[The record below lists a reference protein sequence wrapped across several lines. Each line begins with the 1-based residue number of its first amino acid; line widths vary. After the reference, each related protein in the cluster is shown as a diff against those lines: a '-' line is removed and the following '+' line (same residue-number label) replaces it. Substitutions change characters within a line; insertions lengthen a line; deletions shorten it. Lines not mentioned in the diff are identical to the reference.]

1 MRGRSGPVSESKFE
15 LKTLKVS
22 NDTLNAIR
30 APIVWNRPTA
40 GMFDYH
46 YDLAG
51 LYYQPMIN
59 YCQEREEGGARR
71 VVDLPDRLES
81 NFDKRAYTRGPDEG
95 DYDKFLT
102 MMYQRRMK
110 DKNAKSIHVANERWA
125 RSKANTTLN
134 TIRGADNARDRYLCQ
149 IQLIHTGRVA
159 QGRELGA
166 GSTWQHE
173 GKATNSSGYTYEM
186 KQSGNS
192 GAVETTEYREERE
205 RRSLSAEPVLQK
217 RTSDPKYGPGFN
229 RISKY
234 ESRPLSAGGS
244 GLELVGIKEPE
255 LPPVSFDY
263 VGKKTEEACQKYEE
277 YISRKEME
285 QAFMNADTVE
295 DFLKHQTQLQQKR
308 DLLDKKDY
316 KPLYNDT
323 SYVRALGDVQKRIKD
338 SGRYKGMQPSLDD
351 INIFYRRRRI
361 EDIGAHEKAAIRTAM
376 YKGDPIPDFDI
387 GYATVHR
394 DFCPKV

>member
-40 GMFDYH
+40 GLFDYH
-46 YDLAG
+46 YDVAG

-59 YCQEREEGGARR
+59 YCVEREEGGARR
-71 VVDLPDRLES
+71 VVDMPDRLMS

-110 DKNAKSIHVANERWA
+110 DKNAKSIHVANERWS

-134 TIRGADNARDRYLCQ
+134 TIRGADNTRDKYLCQ

-159 QGRELGA
+159 QGMELGA
-166 GSTWQHE
+166 GSRS
-173 GKATNSSGYTYEM
+173 GVSSSSYQYEM
-186 KQSGNS
+186 KRSGES
-192 GAVETTEYREERE
+192 GGEEVVEYKEDRE
-205 RRSLSAEPVLQK
+205 RRSVSAEPILQK
-217 RTSDPKYGPGFN
+217 KPSDPRYGPVFQ
-229 RISKY
+229 RVSKY

-255 LPPVSFDY
+255 LPSFSLDY

-277 YISRKEME
+277 YVEKKALE
-285 QAFMNADTVE
+285 QSFMDADTVE
-295 DFLKHQTQLQQKR
+295 DFLKHQANIQHMRELA
-308 DLLDKKDY
+308 DKKEY

-323 SYVRALGDVQKRIKD
+323 SYVRALGDVQKRVKE
-338 SGRYKGMQPSLDD
+338 SGRYEGMQKSLDD
-351 INIFYRRRRI
+351 INIFYRRRRV
-361 EDIGAHEKAAIRTAM
+361 EDIGAYEKAAIRARM
-376 YKGDPIPDFDI
+376 YKGETLPDFDI
-387 GYATVHR
+387 GYSTVSR
-394 DFCPKV
+394 EFCPVV

>member
-1 MRGRSGPVSESKFE
+1 
-15 LKTLKVS
+15 
-22 NDTLNAIR
+22 
-30 APIVWNRPTA
+30 
-40 GMFDYH
+40 
-46 YDLAG
+46 
-51 LYYQPMIN
+51 
-59 YCQEREEGGARR
+59 
-71 VVDLPDRLES
+71 
-81 NFDKRAYTRGPDEG
+81 
-95 DYDKFLT
+95 
-102 MMYQRRMK
+102 
-110 DKNAKSIHVANERWA
+110 
-125 RSKANTTLN
+125 
-134 TIRGADNARDRYLCQ
+134 
-149 IQLIHTGRVA
+149 
-159 QGRELGA
+159 
-166 GSTWQHE
+166 
-173 GKATNSSGYTYEM
+173 M

-308 DLLDKKDY
+308 DLLEKKDY

>member
-1 MRGRSGPVSESKFE
+1 M
-15 LKTLKVS
+15 
-22 NDTLNAIR
+22 
-30 APIVWNRPTA
+30 
-40 GMFDYH
+40 GM
-46 YDLAG
+46 
-51 LYYQPMIN
+51 
-59 YCQEREEGGARR
+59 
-71 VVDLPDRLES
+71 PDRLMS

-110 DKNAKSIHVANERWA
+110 DNNAKSIHVANERWA

-166 GSTWQHE
+166 GSSWQHE

-192 GAVETTEYREERE
+192 GAVETTEFHEERE

-217 RTSDPKYGPGFN
+217 RTSDPKYGPGFK

-255 LPPVSFDY
+255 LPPFKLDY
-263 VGKKTEEACQKYEE
+263 V
-277 YISRKEME
+277 
-285 QAFMNADTVE
+285 
-295 DFLKHQTQLQQKR
+295 
-308 DLLDKKDY
+308 DKKEY

-323 SYVRALGDVQKRIKD
+323 SYVRALGDVQKRVKE
-338 SGRYKGMQPSLDD
+338 SGRYDGMQKSLDD
-351 INIFYRRRRI
+351 INIFYRRRRV
-361 EDIGAHEKAAIRTAM
+361 EDIGAYEKAAIRARM
-376 YKGDPIPDFDI
+376 YKGETIPDYDV

-394 DFCPKV
+394 EFCPVV

>member
-30 APIVWNRPTA
+30 APIVWNRPTT
-40 GMFDYH
+40 GLFDYH
-46 YDLAG
+46 YDVAG

-59 YCQEREEGGARR
+59 YCVEREEGGLRR
-71 VVDLPDRLES
+71 VVDMPDRLMS
-81 NFDKRAYTRGPDEG
+81 NYDRRAYTRGPDEG

-110 DKNAKSIHVANERWA
+110 DKHAKSIHVANERWA

-166 GSTWQHE
+166 G
-173 GKATNSSGYTYEM
+173 GSSGGEE
-186 KQSGNS
+186 
-192 GAVETTEYREERE
+192 VEHQEKRGG
-205 RRSLSAEPVLQK
+205 RSVSAEPILQK
-217 RTSDPKYGPGFN
+217 KPTDPRYGPGFK
-229 RISKY
+229 RVSKY

-244 GLELVGIKEPE
+244 GLELVGIKEPN
-255 LPPVSFDY
+255 LPSFSLDH
-263 VGKKTEEACQKYEE
+263 VGKKTEEACQKYED
-277 YISRKEME
+277 YVQKKAME
-285 QAFMNADTVE
+285 QSFLDADTVE
-295 DFLKHQTQLQQKR
+295 DFLKHQAELQQIR
-308 DLLDKKDY
+308 EMADKKEY

-323 SYVRALGDVQKRIKD
+323 SYVRALGDVQKKVKE
-338 SGRYKGMQPSLDD
+338 SGRYEGMQKSLDD
-351 INIFYRRRRI
+351 INIFYRRRKV
-361 EDIGAHEKAAIRTAM
+361 EDIGAHEKAAIRARM
-376 YKGDPIPDFDI
+376 YKGETIPDFDV

-394 DFCPKV
+394 EFCPVV

>member
-40 GMFDYH
+40 GLFDYH
-46 YDLAG
+46 YDVAG

-59 YCQEREEGGARR
+59 YCVEREEGGPRR
-71 VVDLPDRLES
+71 VVDLPDRLMS

-110 DKNAKSIHVANERWA
+110 DKHAKSIHVANERWS

-166 GSTWQHE
+166 GS
-173 GKATNSSGYTYEM
+173 SGYRCEVKRSGDSGGEEYE
-186 KQSGNS
+186 
-192 GAVETTEYREERE
+192 VCEERE
-205 RRSLSAEPVLQK
+205 RRSVSAEPILQK
-217 RTSDPKYGPGFN
+217 KPSDPRYGPVFQ
-229 RISKY
+229 RVSKY

-255 LPPVSFDY
+255 LPSFKLDY
-263 VGKKTEEACQKYEE
+263 VGKKTEEACRKYEE
-277 YISRKEME
+277 YVDKKAME
-285 QAFMNADTVE
+285 QSFMDADSVE
-295 DFLKHQTQLQQKR
+295 DFLKHQANIQHMRELA
-308 DLLDKKDY
+308 DKKEY

-323 SYVRALGDVQKRIKD
+323 SYVRALGDVQKRVKE
-338 SGRYKGMQPSLDD
+338 SGRYDGMQKALDD
-351 INIFYRRRRI
+351 INIFYRRRRV
-361 EDIGAHEKAAIRTAM
+361 EDIGAYEKAAIRARM
-376 YKGDPIPDFDI
+376 YKGETLPDFDV

-394 DFCPKV
+394 EFCPVL